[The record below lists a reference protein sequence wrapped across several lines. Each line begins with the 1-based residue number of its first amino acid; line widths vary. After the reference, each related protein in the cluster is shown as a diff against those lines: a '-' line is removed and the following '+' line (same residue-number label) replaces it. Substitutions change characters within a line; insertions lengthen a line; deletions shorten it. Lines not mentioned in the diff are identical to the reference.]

1 MAVPSIKDKFLPKG
15 ESNRA
20 SRILYWRYSRRM
32 FLLKG
37 FKIAAVLE
45 SKDDMPVSCLRFKDA
60 QGEQKYAVD
69 MDADFDYSD
78 EKIL

>member
-1 MAVPSIKDKFLPKG
+1 
-15 ESNRA
+15 
-20 SRILYWRYSRRM
+20 M
-32 FLLKG
+32 FLLKD

-69 MDADFDYSD
+69 TDADFDYSD